1 MGGGG
6 VSVRGLDKTFFL
18 EFKELKW
25 INNPYPHCQYNGHAG
40 ISYNKVADHL
50 AGSAVLI
57 GVIKFHPQDIVDR
70 LKESSKC
77 NTQPNK
83 TWWSLQRLQDRGIKF
98 DVGTLQSTRGTN
110 LAAQEIMGVVMR
122 NILRMILRRG
132 WSGCYNFI
140 SHDIQQQ
147 QQYNG

>member
-1 MGGGG
+1 
-6 VSVRGLDKTFFL
+6 
-18 EFKELKW
+18 
-25 INNPYPHCQYNGHAG
+25 
-40 ISYNKVADHL
+40 
-50 AGSAVLI
+50 
-57 GVIKFHPQDIVDR
+57 
-70 LKESSKC
+70 
-77 NTQPNK
+77 
-83 TWWSLQRLQDRGIKF
+83 LQRLQDRGIKF